1 MVVIIRTG
9 NPHWNNR
16 PASQFELVSTVNPR
30 RISLPTTMMLDCGT
44 RP

>member
-1 MVVIIRTG
+1 
-9 NPHWNNR
+9 
-16 PASQFELVSTVNPR
+16 LVSTVNPR